1 MWLHLRMMVEIMQA
15 ISSLLFHF
23 YIYYHHL
30 LSNFVPTHIS
40 FINWSDT
47 PAACLLIVMF
57 NQVKSWCWRCCDLIH
72 LDYNRQMDMETPGT
86 MGINIITIL
95 LLLENVL
102 WIEVMVMQED
112 VCWNKH
118 WMHFLSMEDQSPR
131 LSRPSQLIIKLLL
144 C

>member
-1 MWLHLRMMVEIMQA
+1 MFQSNRYEINCNFTKRSISISIKLKLSNVVLHLRMMVQIVQA
-15 ISSLLFHF
+15 ISSLLFYF

-40 FINWSDT
+40 FINWSDP

-112 VCWNKH
+112 VC
-118 WMHFLSMEDQSPR
+118 
-131 LSRPSQLIIKLLL
+131 
-144 C
+144 